1 MPRTTSALPFI
12 LMLAAFTGGCTAPQ
26 PTEINYRRVVPKVFT
41 IAPGTDVAIAFASR
55 LTAAARLEVLS
66 QTRLKGKASNDVTYI
81 VSLRSSAASGVFV
94 NILFNEPYRTVAM
107 TISGDVANPEAT
119 RIAQESAKV
128 FSLMVPGSVLA
139 PFSGNQALFGP

>member
-1 MPRTTSALPFI
+1 MPKTTSALPFI
-12 LMLAAFTGGCTAPQ
+12 LMLAAFAGGCAAPQ
-26 PTEINYRRVVPKVFT
+26 PTEINFRCVVPKVFT
-41 IAPGTDVAIAFASR
+41 IAPGTDIAIALASR

-94 NILFNEPYRTVAM
+94 NLLFNEPYRTVAM
-107 TISGDVANPEAT
+107 TISGDVRNPEAT
-119 RIAQESAKV
+119 RIAQEAARV